1 MKEYDS
7 AMRQNDRA
15 RDAHL
20 PLLGATVVVTRPA
33 TGAQALKRRVARLGG
48 SAVGL
53 PGVSLRGMSDK
64 PAIKASLIQARA
76 SDIVVFVSPSA
87 VRYAFAI
94 HPKLRF
100 PKSTLICSL
109 GAATEQALRRKGI
122 NHVLWPR
129 ESQTSEE
136 LLSSPEL
143 QRLRGKRVTIVG
155 APGGRELLAQSL
167 TARKARVTVVHVYRR
182 ETPRFRRDQLD
193 ALEKASAPI
202 ITLLTSQEV
211 LENLRAALPLALFG
225 KLVEGELIVS
235 SLRLAM
241 VARASL
247 FTSVHIAASPSPDD
261 LIHAACGALAQH
273 RL

>member
-7 AMRQNDRA
+7 AMRKKDRT

-33 TGAQALKRRVARLGG
+33 TGSQALKRRVAHFGG
-48 SAVGL
+48 SAIGL
-53 PGVSLRGMSDK
+53 PGVSLRSMSDK
-64 PAIKASLIQARA
+64 RAIKASLVQARA
-76 SDIVVFVSPSA
+76 GDIVVFISPAA

-100 PKSTLICSL
+100 TKTTLICTL

-122 NHVLWPR
+122 KNVLWPC
-129 ESQTSEE
+129 ESQTSEG
-136 LLSSPEL
+136 LLALPEL
-143 QRLRGKRVTIVG
+143 QRLRAKRVTIIG

-167 TARKARVTVVHVYRR
+167 TARKARVTAVHVYRR

-193 ALEKASAPI
+193 ALERATAPI
-202 ITLLTSQEV
+202 ITMLTSQEV
-211 LENLRAALPLALFG
+211 LENLRAALPLPLFG